1 MKRWDLRPFETK
13 NLFNPAFCALL
24 MMRSLDAFEAEDAKG
39 IPFSLSLLI
48 LPLALHKASR
58 DVFASSNRSYLLK
71 TVEDNPQILIALA
84 ERVTEM
90 LPFTLEALG
99 LAMQMGCFQATP
111 EGRLII
117 NPKTTKKA
125 IQGTDESISCQRV
138 ARLLGREFAR
148 IGDRVTVY
156 TAFGIR
162 P

>member
-24 MMRSLDAFEAEDAKG
+24 MMRSLEAYEIEDPRG

-48 LPLALHKASR
+48 LPLSLHKGSR
-58 DVFASSNRSYLLK
+58 DIIAPSSRSYLLK
-71 TVEDNPQILIALA
+71 TIEDNPQLLIAFA

-90 LPFTLEALG
+90 LPFTFEAFG
-99 LAMQMGCFQATP
+99 LAMQMGCFQVTA
-111 EGRLII
+111 EGRLLSA
-117 NPKTTKKA
+117 PKKIKKT
-125 IQGTDESISCQRV
+125 ISGTEESISCQRA

>member
-24 MMRSLDAFEAEDAKG
+24 LMRALESFETEDPRG

-48 LPLALHKASR
+48 LPLSLHKDTR
-58 DVFASSNRSYLLK
+58 DVLAPSSRSYLLK
-71 TVEDNPQILIALA
+71 TVETKPQMLIGLPD
-84 ERVTEM
+84 RITEM

-99 LAMQMGCFQATP
+99 LAMQMGCFEVSQD
-111 EGRLII
+111 GRLKGV
-117 NPKTTKKA
+117 PKAVKKRVA
-125 IQGTDESISCQRV
+125 GTEESIACQRV
-138 ARLLGREFAR
+138 AKLLGREFAR

>member
-24 MMRSLDAFEAEDAKG
+24 MMRSLEAYEIEDPRG

-48 LPLALHKASR
+48 LPLSLHKGSR
-58 DVFASSNRSYLLK
+58 DIIAPSSRSYLLK
-71 TVEDNPQILIALA
+71 TIEDNPQLLIALA

-90 LPFTLEALG
+90 LPFTFEAFG
-99 LAMQMGCFQATP
+99 LAMQMGCFQVTA
-111 EGRLII
+111 EGRLISV
-117 NPKTTKKA
+117 PKKIKKT
-125 IQGTDESISCQRV
+125 ISGTEESISCQRS

>member
-24 MMRSLDAFEAEDAKG
+24 MMRSLEAFEAEDPRG

-48 LPLALHKASR
+48 LPLSLHKNSR
-58 DVFASSNRSYLLK
+58 DVLALSSRSYLLK
-71 TVEDNPQILIALA
+71 TIEDNPPLLISLA

-90 LPFTLEALG
+90 LPFTFEAFG
-99 LAMQMGCFQATP
+99 LAMQMGCFEVTS
-111 EGRLII
+111 EGRFISK
-117 NPKTTKKA
+117 PRTTKKA
-125 IQGTDESISCQRV
+125 MTGTEESISCQKV

-148 IGDRVTVY
+148 VGDRVTIY

>member
-24 MMRSLDAFEAEDAKG
+24 MMRSLEAFELEDARG

-48 LPLALHKASR
+48 LPLSLHKGSR
-58 DVFASSNRSYLLK
+58 EVFAPSSRSYLLK
-71 TVEDNPQILIALA
+71 TIEDNPQLLIAFA

-90 LPFTLEALG
+90 LPFTFEAFG
-99 LAMQMGCFQATP
+99 LAMHMGCFQVTP
-111 EGRLII
+111 EGRLIGT
-117 NPKTTKKA
+117 PKTTKKA
-125 IQGTDESISCQRV
+125 ITGTEESISCQRV

-148 IGDRVTVY
+148 IGDRSTIY

>member
-24 MMRSLDAFEAEDAKG
+24 MMRSLEAYEIEDPRG
-39 IPFSLSLLI
+39 MPFSLSLLI
-48 LPLALHKASR
+48 LPLSLHKSSR
-58 DVFASSNRSYLLK
+58 DIIAPSSRSYLLK
-71 TVEDNPQILIALA
+71 TIEDNPQLLIALA

-90 LPFTLEALG
+90 LPFTFEAFG
-99 LAMQMGCFQATP
+99 LAMQMGCFQVTA
-111 EGRLII
+111 EGRLISV
-117 NPKTTKKA
+117 PKKIKKT
-125 IQGTDESISCQRV
+125 ISGTEESINCQRS

-148 IGDRVTVY
+148 IGDRVTIY

>member
-24 MMRSLDAFEAEDAKG
+24 MMRSLEAYEIEDPRG

-48 LPLALHKASR
+48 LPLSLHKGSR
-58 DVFASSNRSYLLK
+58 DIIAPSSRSYLLK
-71 TVEDNPQILIALA
+71 TIEDNPQLLIALA

-90 LPFTLEALG
+90 LPFTFEAFG
-99 LAMQMGCFQATP
+99 LAMQMGCFQVTE
-111 EGRLII
+111 EGRLISV
-117 NPKTTKKA
+117 PKKIKKT
-125 IQGTDESISCQRV
+125 ISGTEESICCQRS